1 MGGRLKKKH
10 KFTKG
15 FKRTQG
21 FYSKRQSGAEK
32 PCAPINLHE
41 QSAEAILLELRDKYE
56 VFDFVLRKHSM
67 DQVGID
73 WVLGKYVHV
82 KKRMRDLRIHIQH
95 KASEKDAAYFRDLNP
110 CIPVW
115 VHHHDTTV
123 LDGKIHLLRL
133 VVQVMQKTSS
143 SHVDFFVKKLQQL
156 EGEKR
161 LAK

>member
-1 MGGRLKKKH
+1 MKKKH

-21 FYSKRQSGAEK
+21 FYFKKQANIEK

-41 QSAEAILLELRDKYE
+41 QSAEAILLELRDKDE
-56 VFDFVLRKHSM
+56 VFDFVLRKHSI

-82 KKRMRDLRIHIQH
+82 KERMRDLRVHIQH
-95 KASEKDAAYFRDLNP
+95 KASEKDAMHFRDLNP

-115 VHHHDTTV
+115 VHNYNMPAS
-123 LDGKIHLLRL
+123 DGKINLLRL
-133 VVQVMQKTSS
+133 IVRIMQKIPS
-143 SHVDFFVKKLQQL
+143 SHTDFFIQKLKQFEEEHKL
-156 EGEKR
+156 IK
-161 LAK
+161 